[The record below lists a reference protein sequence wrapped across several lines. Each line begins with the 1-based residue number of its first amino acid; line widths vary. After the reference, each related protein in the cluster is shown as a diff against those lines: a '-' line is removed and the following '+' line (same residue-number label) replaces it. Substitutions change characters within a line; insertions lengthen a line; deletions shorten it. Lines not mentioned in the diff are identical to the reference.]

1 MENKNSIIE
10 YQRDFKDHVKHE
22 LAADNISEVNVVNT
36 PTVEEQIA
44 VMQQHIQQLALFV
57 GMPHTVNL
65 NSTAMTFYP
74 ARKNGER
81 KASKDAVSYTVNLKP
96 FRELFAAVRFKA
108 MVYYSHDE
116 DIVRGIIVD
125 DAGNVEYSSD
135 NRFALNNP
143 WTRLPITNK
152 SSYLVATVPLEDGKP
167 IWVPQNIQFLPQGLA
182 IDIAEYTDEL
192 LRDFIDVERRLSSL
206 ETCEKKKK

>member
-10 YQRDFKDHVKHE
+10 YQRDFKDYVKHE
-22 LAADNISEVNVVNT
+22 VAADDISEANVINT

-44 VMQQHIQQLALFV
+44 VMQQNIQQLALFV

-65 NSTAMTFYP
+65 NDTAMTLYP

-81 KASKDAVSYTVNLKP
+81 KATKDAVSYTIDLKP

-125 DAGNVEYSSD
+125 DAGDVECSSD

-143 WTRLPITNK
+143 WTRLPITEK
-152 SSYLVATVPLEDGKP
+152 SSYLVATVPLEEGNP
-167 IWVPQNIQFLPQGLA
+167 IWIPQNIQFLPQGLA